1 MKSVAVAG
9 RATLPMQPIR
19 RERTHMPALELDRT
33 ELDLL
38 VEAVAAHLD
47 RIDAAMEKAMAEGD
61 RVTVT
66 HLSKQAQ
73 WYNDLHSR
81 LSPPQSQGA

>member
-1 MKSVAVAG
+1 V
-9 RATLPMQPIR
+9 
-19 RERTHMPALELDRT
+19 
-33 ELDLL
+33 
-38 VEAVAAHLD
+38 VAAHLD

-73 WYNDLHSR
+73 RYNDLHSR